1 MKWIAISFFS
11 IVIVLS
17 VLFTAGF
24 EFIAMD
30 LDTPTTAQAPPAATP

>member
-11 IVIVLS
+11 IIIVLS

-24 EFIAMD
+24 KFIEID
-30 LDTPTTAQAPPAATP
+30 LDAPTTAPAPHAATP

>member
-24 EFIAMD
+24 EFIEID
-30 LDTPTTAQAPPAATP
+30 LDAPSTAQALPTSAQ

>member
-24 EFIAMD
+24 EFIGID
-30 LDTPTTAQAPPAATP
+30 LDTPPLAQALPAATP

>member
-1 MKWIAISFFS
+1 MKWILFSFFS

-24 EFIAMD
+24 EFIGID
-30 LDTPTTAQAPPAATP
+30 LEAPSTAQALPAAAQ